1 MCCETRARERFG
13 LSRRA
18 TQLLGEGHG
27 TVRNCTSGT
36 VKRKTGT
43 PSSFSF
49 TSSRSLWLSK
59 IVPDYAVALLFAIP
73 ARLLL
78 VLFAAG

>member
-1 MCCETRARERFG
+1 MCCETRGRERFG

-18 TQLLGEGHG
+18 TQQGHG
-27 TVRNCTSGT
+27 TVQNCTSGT
-36 VKRKTGT
+36 VKRKAGT
-43 PSSFSF
+43 PSSFPF